1 MAKYDIQKCEMYH
14 IESTSDQLRQ
24 TYQEK
29 QVMALTKLKPSNK
42 ITNMVFTVTHDT
54 KSKSKWIS
62 RGNLQ
67 YYWDYENMHLH
78 LIQQRCQRHPCNPF
92 ENSF

>member
-29 QVMALTKLKPSNK
+29 QFMALTKLKPSNK
-42 ITNMVFTVTHDT
+42 ITNMVFTVTHET
-54 KSKSKWIS
+54 KSKIHIDLA
-62 RGNLQ
+62 GNFQ
-67 YYWDYENMHLH
+67 YY
-78 LIQQRCQRHPCNPF
+78 
-92 ENSF
+92 